1 MPEDKFFDALC
12 IIPDLDKAIKD
23 LAAKNVRV
31 LAYINPNLNIDGSI
45 FKEGVPKG
53 YFVKNSTGQ
62 PYLTDF
68 GEFYAA
74 TVDLT
79 NPAAYKWYKRK
90 FCILTLKA
98 LSQIVSR
105 HYYL

>member
-1 MPEDKFFDALC
+1 MF
-12 IIPDLDKAIKD
+12 IGLDQVIKN

-31 LAYINPNLNIDGSI
+31 LAYINPNLNSEGSI
-45 FKEGVPKG
+45 FKEGAPKG

-79 NPAAYKWYKRK
+79 NQDAYDWYKSK
-90 FCILTLKA
+90 
-98 LSQIVSR
+98 SN
-105 HYYL
+105 